1 MRHLARILC
10 IALAFMACAKG
21 EERVYTAPSV
31 FIRKAFGG
39 KMPETSALKL
49 SADAQ
54 ARAKKIMGHKFAE
67 TRVRHWSSGGRN
79 VWILEE
85 IGKEKLITTG
95 FIIEKGVIVSTEILI
110 YRESH
115 GWEVSKPFFT
125 QQFKNASLK
134 EGDKL
139 SKEIKNIAGATLSV
153 RAITKLSRLV
163 LYFDS
168 LL

>member
-1 MRHLARILC
+1 MHHLAHILFITLAC
-10 IALAFMACAKG
+10 IACVRG
-21 EERVYTAPSV
+21 EDQVYTTPSA
-31 FIRKAFGG
+31 FIRKNFEEE
-39 KMPETSALKL
+39 MPEISVLKL
-49 SADAQ
+49 SNDAKT
-54 ARAKKIMGHKFAE
+54 RAKKIMGHEFAE
-67 TRVRHWSSGGRN
+67 TRVRHWSKEGRN

-95 FIIEKGVIVSTEILI
+95 FVIEKGAIKSTEILI

-125 QQFKNASLK
+125 QQFKNATLK

-139 SKEIKNIAGATLSV
+139 SNEIKNIAGATLSV
-153 RAITKLSRLV
+153 RAVTKLSRLA